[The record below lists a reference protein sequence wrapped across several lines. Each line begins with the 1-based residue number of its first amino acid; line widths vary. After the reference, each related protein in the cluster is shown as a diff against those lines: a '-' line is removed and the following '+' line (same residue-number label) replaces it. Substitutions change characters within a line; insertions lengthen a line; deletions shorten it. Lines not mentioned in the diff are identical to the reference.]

1 MRGGEEEGDIS
12 RFRVD
17 DFISRVHARVRER
30 EREDG
35 EFWGTFLSKIHH
47 FFDAHEYITNTQAK
61 HERFFQNLLRSE
73 RVQSERFR

>member
-12 RFRVD
+12 RFLVD

-30 EREDG
+30 EKRMENFG
-35 EFWGTFLSKIHH
+35 EVFSPNSSLYRRARIHNKY
-47 FFDAHEYITNTQAK
+47 AAK

-73 RVQSERFR
+73 RVQGKRFR

>member
-1 MRGGEEEGDIS
+1 MEGDIS

-17 DFISRVHARVRER
+17 DFISRVHARVRKR
-30 EREDG
+30 ERMENLG
-35 EFWGTFLSKIHH
+35 NFSLQNSSLFTH
-47 FFDAHEYITNTQAK
+47 AHEYVTKTHAK

>member
-1 MRGGEEEGDIS
+1 MEGDIS

-17 DFISRVHARVRER
+17 DFISRVHARVRKR
-30 EREDG
+30 EREWRILG
-35 EFWGTFLSKIHH
+35 NFSLQNSSLFTH
-47 FFDAHEYITNTQAK
+47 AHEYVTKTQAK